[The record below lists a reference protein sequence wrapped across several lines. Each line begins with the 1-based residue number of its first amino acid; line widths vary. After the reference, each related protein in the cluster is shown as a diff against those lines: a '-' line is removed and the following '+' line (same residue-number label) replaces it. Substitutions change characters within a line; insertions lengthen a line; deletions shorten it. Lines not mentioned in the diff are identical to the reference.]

1 MTTAITTIEDLKK
14 NLVSEHM
21 KTLNNFFSNDE
32 KRTLKFLSAVAYC
45 AQSTPKLLECSQA
58 TIISA
63 FMKCAEYN
71 LFPSSVSGE
80 AYILPYSNKGKMEA
94 QFQLGYQGI
103 ITLLYRAGVQSIYT
117 DIVRKN
123 DEFWVYGGLDPRI
136 EHKYAL
142 EARGEPVW
150 VYVVATINGEKIW
163 KYMAKDEVLAFKKF
177 SKSANGQYGDKYS
190 PWNPENDPELNM
202 WRKTAIKQLS
212 KILPK
217 NEEIYKVLDS
227 DNSDGDIKEYQEREL
242 LEHSKRPSEASVADL
257 LKPSEK
263 PMEESAEKVEN
274 TSITDMPNE

>member
-1 MTTAITTIEDLKK
+1 
-14 NLVSEHM
+14 
-21 KTLNNFFSNDE
+21 
-32 KRTLKFLSAVAYC
+32 
-45 AQSTPKLLECSQA
+45 
-58 TIISA
+58 
-63 FMKCAEYN
+63 
-71 LFPSSVSGE
+71 
-80 AYILPYSNKGKMEA
+80 
-94 QFQLGYQGI
+94 
-103 ITLLYRAGVQSIYT
+103 
-117 DIVRKN
+117 
-123 DEFWVYGGLDPRI
+123 
-136 EHKYAL
+136 
-142 EARGEPVW
+142 
-150 VYVVATINGEKIW
+150 
-163 KYMAKDEVLAFKKF
+163 MAKDEVLAFKKF